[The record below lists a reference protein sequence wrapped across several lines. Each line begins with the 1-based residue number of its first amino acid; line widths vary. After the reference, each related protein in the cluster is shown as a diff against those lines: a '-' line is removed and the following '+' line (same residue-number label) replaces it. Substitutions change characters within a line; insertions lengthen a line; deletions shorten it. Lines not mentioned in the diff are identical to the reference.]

1 MKSGKSKRKNQKMS
15 EADTGDS
22 RKVLTLLDVYMEYPV
37 AKLLGDDHYYMFKH
51 GSLHGL
57 FHLADEKV
65 VNLLAINNSKMHNGQ
80 FIKFIEFLEKFA
92 RDNSL
97 KLVIGEVMN
106 DRLDKWFERRGYLK
120 VRDNRVYRELA

>member
-1 MKSGKSKRKNQKMS
+1 MS

-65 VNLLAINNSKMHNGQ
+65 VNLLAINNAKMHNGQ
-80 FIKFIEFLEKFA
+80 FLKFIEFLEKFA

-97 KLVIGEVMN
+97 KLVIGEIFN
-106 DRLDKWFERRGYLK
+106 KRLDKWFEKKRLYKRS
-120 VRDNRVYRELA
+120 R

>member
-1 MKSGKSKRKNQKMS
+1 MS

-22 RKVLTLLDVYMEYPV
+22 RKVLTLLNAYMEYPV

-65 VNLLAINNSKMHNGQ
+65 VNLLAITNAKMHNGQ
-80 FIKFIEFLEKFA
+80 FIKFIEFLEKFT
-92 RDNSL
+92 RDNNL
-97 KLVIGEVMN
+97 KLVIGEIFN
-106 DRLDKWFERRGYLK
+106 KRLDKWFEKRGYIK
-120 VRDNRVYRELA
+120 DQDNRVYRKLA

>member
-65 VNLLAINNSKMHNGQ
+65 VNLLAINNAKMHNGQ
-80 FIKFIEFLEKFA
+80 FLKFIEFLEKFA

-97 KLVIGEVMN
+97 KLVIGEIFN
-106 DRLDKWFERRGYLK
+106 KRLDKWFEKKRLYKRS
-120 VRDNRVYRELA
+120 R

>member
-51 GSLHGL
+51 GSLYGL
-57 FHLADEKV
+57 LSLADEKV
-65 VNLLAINNSKMHNGQ
+65 VNLLAITNSKIHNGQ
-80 FIKFIEFLEKFA
+80 FLKFIGFLEKFT
-92 RDNSL
+92 RDNNL
-97 KLVIGEVMN
+97 KLVIGEIFN
-106 DRLDKWFERRGYLK
+106 KRLDKWFEKRGYIK
-120 VRDNRVYRELA
+120 DQDNRVYRELA

>member
-1 MKSGKSKRKNQKMS
+1 MKVSGKIKMNKS
-15 EADTGDS
+15 DTGSS
-22 RKVLTLLDVYMEYPV
+22 RKILTLLDVYMEYPV

-57 FHLADEKV
+57 FYLADEKV
-65 VNLLAINNSKMHNGQ
+65 VNLLAITNSKMHNGQ

-92 RDNSL
+92 RDNNL
-97 KLVIGEVMN
+97 KFVIGEIMN

-120 VRDNRVYRELA
+120 ERDNRVYRELV

>member
-1 MKSGKSKRKNQKMS
+1 MNKS
-15 EADTGDS
+15 DTGSS
-22 RKVLTLLDVYMEYPV
+22 RKILTLLDVYMEYPV

-65 VNLLAINNSKMHNGQ
+65 VNLLAITNSKMHNGQ

-92 RDNSL
+92 RDNNL
-97 KLVIGEVMN
+97 KFVIGEIMN

-120 VRDNRVYRELA
+120 ERDNRVYRELV

>member
-1 MKSGKSKRKNQKMS
+1 MS
-15 EADTGDS
+15 EAGTGGS
-22 RKVLTLLDVYMEYPV
+22 RKILTLLEVYMEYPV

-65 VNLLAINNSKMHNGQ
+65 VNLLAITNSKMHNGQ
-80 FIKFIEFLEKFA
+80 FLKFIEFLEKFT
-92 RDNSL
+92 RDNNL

-106 DRLDKWFERRGYLK
+106 DRLDKWFEGRGYLK
-120 VRDNRVYRELA
+120 ERDNRVYRELA

>member
-1 MKSGKSKRKNQKMS
+1 MS

-37 AKLLGDDHYYMFKH
+37 AKLLGDDHYYMFKQ

>member
-1 MKSGKSKRKNQKMS
+1 MNEKS
-15 EADTGDS
+15 TGDS
-22 RKVLTLLDVYMEYPV
+22 RKILALLDVYMEYPV

-57 FHLADEKV
+57 FCLADEKV
-65 VNLLAINNSKMHNGQ
+65 VNLLSINNTKMHNGQ
-80 FIKFIEFLEKFA
+80 FLKFIELLEKFA

-97 KLVIGEVMN
+97 KFVIGEIMN

-120 VRDNRVYRELA
+120 DRDNRVYGESV

>member
-1 MKSGKSKRKNQKMS
+1 MKASGKIKMN
-15 EADTGDS
+15 ETDVGNS
-22 RKVLTLLDVYMEYPV
+22 RNILALLDVYMEYPV
-37 AKLLGDDHYYMFKH
+37 AELLGDDHYYMFKH

-65 VNLLAINNSKMHNGQ
+65 VNLLAITNSKTHNGQ
-80 FIKFIEFLEKFA
+80 FLKFIEFLEKFA
-92 RDNSL
+92 RDNNL

-120 VRDNRVYRELA
+120 ERDNRVYRELA

>member
-1 MKSGKSKRKNQKMS
+1 MKSGKSKRENQKMS

-65 VNLLAINNSKMHNGQ
+65 VNLLAINNSKIHNGQ
-80 FIKFIEFLEKFA
+80 FLKFIEFLEKFA
-92 RDNSL
+92 RDNNL
-97 KLVIGEVMN
+97 ELVIGEIFKK
-106 DRLDKWFERRGYLK
+106 RLDKWFEKRGYIK
-120 VRDNRVYRELA
+120 DQDNRVYKELA

>member
-1 MKSGKSKRKNQKMS
+1 MN
-15 EADTGDS
+15 EADMGGS
-22 RKVLTLLDVYMEYPV
+22 RKILTLLDVCMEFPV
-37 AKLLGDDHYYMFKH
+37 AKLHGDDHYYMFKH

-65 VNLLAINNSKMHNGQ
+65 VNLLAITNSKMHNGQ
-80 FIKFIEFLEKFA
+80 FLKFIEFLEKFT
-92 RDNSL
+92 RDNNL

-120 VRDNRVYRELA
+120 ERDNRVYMEPA